1 MNQYEYHEPKY
12 YSNHFNSKNAGNRIY
27 DINKLY
33 EGQNYL
39 LTYNNNDFSSNS
51 WGKDECGPL
60 SKKTFSG
67 RLDSTEMAYYG
78 IYVRIGTAK
87 YDGLNMKDQI
97 HEYHW
102 QRQCTLAD
110 MRIEV
115 YEYRLD
121 LNLQTQIKWCKYY
134 KKTVKNLCSELGI
147 CEDVEK
153 IICKYII

>member
-12 YSNHFNSKNAGNRIY
+12 YFNHFNSKNAGNRIY

-39 LTYNNNDFSSNS
+39 LTSNS
-51 WGKDECGPL
+51 CGIEDECGPL

-67 RLDSTEMAYYG
+67 SLYSTKMAYYS
-78 IYVRIGTAK
+78 IYIRIGTAK
-87 YDGLNMKDQI
+87 YDGINMKDQI

-110 MRIEV
+110 MYIEV

-134 KKTVKNLCSELGI
+134 KKTVKNLCAELGI
-147 CEDVEK
+147 SEDLEK